1 MGSKQS
7 TIDYILP
14 KIQDAGEVS
23 ARKMFGE
30 YGVYCDGRVVAMV
43 CDDQFYLKP
52 TEAGRKYLVNPEEG
66 QPYPGAK
73 LWFLIPEDEWDDKQK
88 LTELLRVTVAE
99 LPLPKPKKK

>member
-1 MGSKQS
+1 MR
-7 TIDYILP
+7 
-14 KIQDAGEVS
+14 DAGEVS
-23 ARKMFGE
+23 AKKMFGE
-30 YGVYCDGRVVAMV
+30 YGIYLEGRMIALV
-43 CDDQFYLKP
+43 CDDLLFIKP
-52 TEAGRKYLVNPEEG
+52 TEAGKAFLVSPEEG